1 MGSSAKSNDNYVL
14 NKYDLKGSMV
24 KREVFSSDIKNT
36 SVLKDKNF
44 LNLKRNQMTMLF
56 KEQDIKKIMNIIGKD
71 IILLKKFGLMDYSL
85 LLVIEYNKDYVEY
98 YPEEFV
104 KDQEKKLVYP
114 IKSNETDHY
123 SNRMDS
129 KKRKS

>member
-36 SVLKDKNF
+36 SILKDKNF

-98 YPEEFV
+98 YPEEF
-104 KDQEKKLVYP
+104 
-114 IKSNETDHY
+114 
-123 SNRMDS
+123 
-129 KKRKS
+129 